1 MHCSE
6 SNFDSVHSI
15 DNVIEDDEGD
25 EMTVNVDDSD
35 DDHHDD
41 DDSDGDDDN
50 DDGDNDDA
58 NLVDV
63 TLSNREAAAHQGIS
77 PP

>member
-1 MHCSE
+1 
-6 SNFDSVHSI
+6 
-15 DNVIEDDEGD
+15 
-25 EMTVNVDDSD
+25 MTVNVDDSD
-35 DDHHDD
+35 DDDNDD
-41 DDSDGDDDN
+41 DDSDGDD
-50 DDGDNDDA
+50 DNDDA

>member
-1 MHCSE
+1 MIISLKGGIGP
-6 SNFDSVHSI
+6 S
-15 DNVIEDDEGD
+15 DNDG
-25 EMTVNVDDSD
+25 SD
-35 DDHHDD
+35 DDD
-41 DDSDGDDDN
+41 
-50 DDGDNDDA
+50 DNDDA

>member
-1 MHCSE
+1 MIISLKGGIGP
-6 SNFDSVHSI
+6 SDYDS
-15 DNVIEDDEGD
+15 
-25 EMTVNVDDSD
+25 SD
-35 DDHHDD
+35 DDD
-41 DDSDGDDDN
+41 
-50 DDGDNDDA
+50 DNDDA

>member
-1 MHCSE
+1 
-6 SNFDSVHSI
+6 
-15 DNVIEDDEGD
+15 
-25 EMTVNVDDSD
+25 MTVNV
-35 DDHHDD
+35 

>member
-1 MHCSE
+1 
-6 SNFDSVHSI
+6 
-15 DNVIEDDEGD
+15 
-25 EMTVNVDDSD
+25 MTVNVDDSD

-77 PP
+77 PPQVTPWSQQVSRPLLLL